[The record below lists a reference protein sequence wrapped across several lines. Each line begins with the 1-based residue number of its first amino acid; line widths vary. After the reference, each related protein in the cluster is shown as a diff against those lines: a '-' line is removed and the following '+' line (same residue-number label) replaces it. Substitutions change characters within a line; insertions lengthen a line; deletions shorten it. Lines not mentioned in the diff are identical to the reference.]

1 MKEVKTRSGKVI
13 ALYSVEEIG
22 SFSPKCRFHGLSS
35 EHASLHEF
43 PLPAFRHREL
53 QEEHS

>member
-1 MKEVKTRSGKVI
+1 MTEVKARSGKVI

-22 SFSPKCRFHGLSS
+22 SFSPKCRFHSLSS